1 MLKIIKIVA
10 LFFWVIA
17 AQAQSITATGGW
29 SYTFGTVNEA
39 GSNLSTTAV
48 SSALN
53 QTIIAFSGFSKNTTF
68 TVRAHKSDI
77 DWNASL
83 VLSVVRTN
91 NGNIAGSSATIS
103 GGTTPIALTSTAQV
117 YFSGNVGNNSGG
129 ITGINNQYQ
138 ITGQTVLI
146 PAKTYTTNVIYTI
159 SN

>member
-17 AQAQSITATGGW
+17 AQAQTITATGGW

-39 GSNLSTTAV
+39 GSNLSTTAI
-48 SSALN
+48 SSAIN
-53 QTIIAFSGFSKNTTF
+53 QTIIDFSGFSKNASF
-68 TVRAHKSDI
+68 TVRVHKSDI

-83 VLSVVRTN
+83 VLSVVRTS
-91 NGNIAGSSATIS
+91 NGTGGTSTTIS

-117 YFSGNVGNNSGG
+117 YFSGNVGNSPTRG

-146 PAKTYTTNVIYTI
+146 PAKTYTTNVVYTI